1 MLKNKKQFW
10 EKSGYT
16 VPVVGEAADLLL
28 PLQLQ
33 HEQQGQA
40 GGQQLRVQEDEE
52 WSSQH
57 PGEDIYK

>member
-1 MLKNKKQFW
+1 MLKKKTVL
-10 EKSGYT
+10 EKSGDT
-16 VPVVGEAADLLL
+16 VPVVGKAADLLL

>member
-1 MLKNKKQFW
+1 M

-33 HEQQGQA
+33 HEQQGKA